1 MLNQTDMLHQMES
14 TSAFFIRLAGICG
27 CSKCFFLLSSDRQGG
42 AVRADASGWGSGLFV
57 YWRRELLKSSLS
69 LSGCLGITGWSFQ
82 HHDHSPLNAEETTPH
97 CPVCTLGCTDIFKCN
112 NWYQPIMDIYPGWYH
127 CIHLVNL
134 VPSLPTTI
142 FEGPLT
148 FTVVCDLLYNNL

>member
-1 MLNQTDMLHQMES
+1 MWV
-14 TSAFFIRLAGICG
+14 
-27 CSKCFFLLSSDRQGG
+27 LLSSDRQGG

-112 NWYQPIMDIYPGWYH
+112 NWYQPIMDIYCILNDITVSILSTLSPH
-127 CIHLVNL
+127 CTQQYSKAPWLLQLYVIYCIIICKNIFT
-134 VPSLPTTI
+134 PSFYLTQYI
-142 FEGPLT
+142 F
-148 FTVVCDLLYNNL
+148 